1 MELTPTIEHQ
11 YDPSSV
17 DPRTIKSYRYS
28 AALKKWL
35 LQLDS
40 AKQLDTIVGCSFNY
54 RVLEE
59 KFNCNYVSIICKFTK
74 ESELDRFEEL
84 FLNGCLKQLL
94 EQYFTK
100 TDLLL
105 EHGEGTRTSSKE
117 FRLEVDLTE
126 IKKCISESYRAR

>member
-1 MELTPTIEHQ
+1 MELTPTVVHQ
-11 YDPSSV
+11 YDP
-17 DPRTIKSYRYS
+17 PTIKSSQYS

-35 LQLDS
+35 LQFDS

-59 KFNCNYVSIICKFTK
+59 TFNCNYVSIICKFTK
-74 ESELDRFEEL
+74 ESDLDKFEEL

-105 EHGEGTRTSSKE
+105 ELGEGTRTTSKE